1 MAAPQSSLGYLRLG
15 DHAAPAKVAGSTEQA
30 TGIKRISSRFVAG
43 ALLLLLTG
51 GAWIGGVQMG
61 ASRIKS
67 SFLASSNSWKPGM
80 PVPWEE
86 QAFETRIEFHMPYM
100 NFKEDIYVHSDEPR
114 GLMRLSYYSGANVF
128 LANTSGLSYELLPV
142 VHGLRCLST
151 PGVASVE
158 RVIPDLNIFYKKGSS
173 RQVDLVDE
181 HGVHS
186 EGYEFTLQTEHP
198 RLHTQNASWEYYNPT
213 KRELYAGKYTF
224 IVNATAGGIP
234 VNMTYFGHNNIMVPS
249 HIDEYYIIYK
259 AFYERSGNGID
270 ESFFRPPQGMPCKSF
285 FNVHGPFLGR
295 QARPLRDLAMAMPG
309 ASGDEYRQEV
319 VQSLAEHIR
328 RHPVA
333 EHATRTQLA
342 LRHFRWVQAANRR
355 GRSYMVG
362 VNHMVSWFPSERKKL
377 CGRLKPQELAAA
389 GQSPLEPGCNIIDGI
404 YMLNENLDEQV
415 TSSSS
420 TSSSSSAH
428 RFRRQP
434 MDAGLELLEESPDR
448 LDWREGGLVGP
459 VKDQGTCGSCWAFAS
474 ATATMANLCVSD
486 VSKSYSFAS
495 PSDRF
500 EVSVQQI
507 MSCKP
512 KGKYTADG
520 CSGGN
525 MNQFASEASSHGLTK
540 ERDNL
545 YKCGGGNPKKH
556 FSQTAANCNSFP
568 WGGSCSGTANPAWW
582 WGGAAMINGEDSMKS
597 FLANGQA
604 LYVSIKVYSNFM
616 RLRGSSIY
624 SYTSG
629 GEEGGHAMA
638 CLGYGAESGTKYWLI
653 QNSWG
658 TSGWG
663 DEGYCRFKRGEN
675 LAGVETRAFAPRVW
689 VSGGKAPPCQDSAA
703 GSGLTYTGRAPFIPC
718 SKVANDCQGRFGDTV
733 RQNCPKTCGA
743 CSGCTNSACESSST
757 ITWTIPAI
765 TWTRSTI
772 TWTSSNP
779 SWSSD
784 LQTLV

>member
-1 MAAPQSSLGYLRLG
+1 
-15 DHAAPAKVAGSTEQA
+15 
-30 TGIKRISSRFVAG
+30 
-43 ALLLLLTG
+43 
-51 GAWIGGVQMG
+51 
-61 ASRIKS
+61 
-67 SFLASSNSWKPGM
+67 M

-459 VKDQGTCGSCWAFAS
+459 VKDQGTCGSCWAFGVAGMLEGQWAKATGVYQSISEQQFVDCTWS
-474 ATATMANLCVSD
+474 AGNLGCDGGTDSLGVQWMRKFNDGNFAFTSEYGNYLSQDGFCHLEAGGKRTKTLSGCHTM
-486 VSKSYSFAS
+486 
-495 PSDRF
+495 R
-500 EVSVQQI
+500 VQVI
-507 MSCKP
+507 
-512 KGKYTADG
+512 
-520 CSGGN
+520 GGN
-525 MNQFASEASSHGLTK
+525 SGDLEQARIHMLSSMLSTYGPLSVSLLASLDDFYYYSSGIY
-540 ERDNL
+540 DD
-545 YKCGGGNPKKH
+545 
-556 FSQTAANCNSFP
+556 
-568 WGGSCSGTANPAWW
+568 PACDLKD
-582 WGGAAMINGEDSMKS
+582 IDHTVV
-597 FLANGQA
+597 LA
-604 LYVSIKVYSNFM
+604 
-616 RLRGSSIY
+616 
-624 SYTSG
+624 
-629 GEEGGHAMA
+629 
-638 CLGYGAESGTKYWLI
+638 GYGRDPHINNMAYWLI
-653 QNSWG
+653 KN
-658 TSGWG
+658 
-663 DEGYCRFKRGEN
+663 
-675 LAGVETRAFAPRVW
+675 
-689 VSGGKAPPCQDSAA
+689 
-703 GSGLTYTGRAPFIPC
+703 
-718 SKVANDCQGRFGDTV
+718 
-733 RQNCPKTCGA
+733 
-743 CSGCTNSACESSST
+743 
-757 ITWTIPAI
+757 
-765 TWTRSTI
+765 
-772 TWTSSNP
+772 
-779 SWSSD
+779 SWSSHWGED
-784 LQTLV
+784 GYVRISQRGTSCGVTSYPLIASLK